1 MSIPRTLL
9 DNIVKALDSR
19 DKDSI
24 RDAIQNLGAEIKT
37 IETKVISVEGNL
49 KEIKQLLNINQ
60 GLAASLLIAR
70 IKLIKHNNVLE
81 YQYERVVDINDRLI
95 DSRNLLD
102 YCIGNYTAD
111 IDSLQTALLALKAFA
126 DELNK

>member
-81 YQYERVVDINDRLI
+81 YQYERVIDINDRLI